1 MSSQAQ
7 AVVQAQQKTAVIS
20 STRGNIL
27 QRAAVVPEITPVHS
41 GILQRCSGGVEC
53 AECRQKRLER
63 EGTLQRAAVNAV
75 PVNENGSGVPPIV
88 HEVLRSSGQRLDT
101 ATREFME
108 PRFGYD
114 FSGVRVHTDG
124 RAAESARAVNAL
136 AYTVGRD
143 VVFGEGEYVP
153 GTSEGRRL
161 LAHELTHVAQQG
173 GKASTIQTQ
182 LRIGSI
188 DDSAEKEA
196 DYLAGQVLNMVPAST
211 NKQPAQI
218 SASQGPVLRR
228 TPDAPRDFSAPQRI
242 GENEARA
249 VTLPRQTRGQ
259 DQVQIHVIRSFL
271 PCPCRKVSDPRSG
284 IFYNPDLSNLA
295 IAYRYCR
302 GGTTLDVYGQLQSNA
317 LAFLQGQTPPQGT
330 GIIGIDINVVGR
342 NVGGRVVLE
351 AVGTNEVSEGVG
363 GRAQVV
369 FQGGRWRV
377 FVTSDFLH
385 RLRPTGTQSENQL
398 DLRLGGQLG
407 TVTAQVDVTDILSP
421 QVTARGTVCI
431 PLGGVNLCPFIE
443 GGERRGVT
451 GGVNVNIPL
460 GGPTVRQ
467 ERCFQCLCPPPVRKY
482 ECMEDVLPR
491 EEEVKTQVPVERE
504 HEYRY
509 YFELDRTDEG
519 RELRAQSA
527 GNLSE
532 LASQVRGGARI
543 ISITGYAS
551 PETSERHNQ
560 DLSQRRAMR
569 LRDLVRERVG
579 RDLQLPEPF
588 GGGELLGRRP
598 EATPSSRLGDAVSHG
613 FGGLS
618 AEDISIFLH
627 GEEIP
632 NRELA
637 DQFISLFSNLTE
649 PADRLALF
657 GLTRDDPI
665 AQLVLN
671 AIDQFVR
678 SRGRGYRPW
687 ERVFQALRVGVV
699 RVSRTEMITE
709 TETVRHP
716 GSLQPLSD
724 DAQCQQYAR
733 QAEATGKFGP
743 IDPGALV
750 PTRESTGHNLDCEDE
765 PGRDEL
771 HRGCTYEIPSNLR
784 QRATP
789 PDIAPRELQ

>member
-7 AVVQAQQKTAVIS
+7 AVVQAQQKTAVTS
-20 STRGNIL
+20 SNKGNIV
-27 QRAAVVPEITPVHS
+27 QRAATVPEITSIHG

-53 AECRQKRLER
+53 EECRQKRLER
-63 EGTLQRAAVNAV
+63 EGTLQRAAVNK
-75 PVNENGSGVPPIV
+75 NGSGVPPIV
-88 HEVLRSSGQRLDT
+88 HEVLGSSGQALDT
-101 ATREFME
+101 ATRGFME

-114 FSGVRVHTDG
+114 FSGVRVHTG
-124 RAAESARAVNAL
+124 NRAAESARAVNAV

-143 VVFGEGEYVP
+143 VVFGEGKYAPE
-153 GTSEGRRL
+153 TSEGKRL
-161 LAHELTHVAQQG
+161 MAHELTHVVQQDG
-173 GKASTIQTQ
+173 RTSTIQTQ

-188 DDSAEKEA
+188 DDAAEKEA
-196 DYLAGQVLNMVPAST
+196 DYLAGRILNMVPAST
-211 NKQPAQI
+211 KQSAQV
-218 SASQGPVLRR
+218 STSQAPVLRR
-228 TPDAPRDFSAPQRI
+228 TPDAPRDFSTPQRI

-249 VTLPRQTRGQ
+249 ATLPRQTRGQ

-271 PCPCRKVSDPRSG
+271 PCPCHKVSDPRSG
-284 IFYNPDLSNLA
+284 IFYNPDLSTLA

-351 AVGTNEVSEGVG
+351 AVGTNQESEGVG

-407 TVTAQVDVTDILSP
+407 TVTAQVDVTNILSS
-421 QVTARGTVCI
+421 QVRARGTVCI

-451 GGVNVNIPL
+451 GGVNINIPL

-519 RELRAQSA
+519 RELHAQSA
-527 GNLSE
+527 ANLSE
-532 LASQVRGGARI
+532 LTSQVRGGARI

-551 PETSERHNQ
+551 PETSESHNQ
-560 DLSQRRAMR
+560 DLSRRRAMR
-569 LRDLVRERVG
+569 LRDVVRKRVG
-579 RDLQLPEPF
+579 RGLQLPEPF

-598 EATPSSRLGDAVSHG
+598 EPTPSSRLGDAVSRG

-637 DQFISLFSNLTE
+637 NQFISLFNNLTE

-657 GLTRDDPI
+657 GLTRDNPI

-671 AIDQFVR
+671 AIDQFVQ

-699 RVSRTEMITE
+699 RMSRTEMITE

-743 IDPGALV
+743 IDPSALV

-789 PDIAPRELQ
+789 PAIAPRELR